1 MLHAAVLSTTAGPAH
16 DTIFTQVHCTIARS
30 NSKATGEAAKFGA
43 RRLFE
48 ERCHTTRASMY
59 FHVLFTPSH
68 SFHLSEPPLLTNL
81 CFSPFG

>member
-1 MLHAAVLSTTAGPAH
+1 MLHAAVLSTTARLAR
-16 DTIFTQVHCTIARS
+16 DTIFKQVHCTIARS

-59 FHVLFTPSH
+59 FHILFTRSH
-68 SFHLSEPPLLTNL
+68 AFHLYENH
-81 CFSPFG
+81 PF